1 MAKKKSLIAL
11 IEEAIAKGATTA
23 EEIHRAIADL
33 PLKMLVKIDVLA
45 GPAKKIKRVQD
56 ESIGAVYD
64 LIREINEQVAKY
76 ATEML
81 AEARAGGVGKAAKS
95 MKKRVDAAVKSARKT
110 GAATQRQVKAALKRG
125 PKPGAAKKA
134 KAAASKRVAKAS
146 AAVKR
151 AVKAAAPKKAP
162 AKKAPAAKKAAAPKK
177 RAVKAAPAPAPTAA

>member
-11 IEEAIAKGATTA
+11 IEEAIEKGATTA

-33 PLKMLVKIDVLA
+33 PLKMLLKIDVLA

-134 KAAASKRVAKAS
+134 KAA
-146 AAVKR
+146 VKR

-162 AKKAPAAKKAAAPKK
+162 AKKAPAAKKAAVPKK
-177 RAVKAAPAPAPTAA
+177 RAVKAAPAPAAV

>member
-11 IEEAIAKGATTA
+11 IEEAIEKGATTA

-33 PLKMLVKIDVLA
+33 PLKMLLKIDVLA

-95 MKKRVDAAVKSARKT
+95 VKKRVVD
-110 GAATQRQVKAALKRG
+110 GAQKV
-125 PKPGAAKKA
+125 PF
-134 KAAASKRVAKAS
+134 
-146 AAVKR
+146 
-151 AVKAAAPKKAP
+151 
-162 AKKAPAAKKAAAPKK
+162 
-177 RAVKAAPAPAPTAA
+177 